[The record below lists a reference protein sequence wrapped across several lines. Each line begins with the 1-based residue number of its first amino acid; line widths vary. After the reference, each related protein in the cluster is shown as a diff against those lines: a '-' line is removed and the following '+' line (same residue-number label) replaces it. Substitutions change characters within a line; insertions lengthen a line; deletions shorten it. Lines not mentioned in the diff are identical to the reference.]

1 MNTSN
6 ILSSLIAMVG
16 GHESS
21 TPPGPAAGAQ
31 IVQPRTGILD
41 YMLALTREP
50 AVTPVERAAKAEHL
64 QETN

>member
-31 IVQPRTGILD
+31 IVQPRTGILED
-41 YMLALTREP
+41 MLALTREP